1 MSIYNLLFQFNE
13 SMTKEVNESIIYITT
28 QNQTREPRS
37 NDKRIVEVVGE
48 INNNLKTSEILS
60 LSLRWLHIL

>member
-1 MSIYNLLFQFNE
+1 
-13 SMTKEVNESIIYITT
+13 MTKEVNESIIYITT